1 MSTKSILAVL
11 VALVAAVC
19 LLPAADAAEF
29 RGDMPDTI
37 TIDDNGTADIAF
49 SVYSDSGIDLVITVS
64 EGDSVLATVERHVNA
79 GETADISIPISGL
92 SVGTH
97 NLRVECAGAE
107 FSGSNGFNIQVVVDQ
122 SLLSNWVTY
131 LVIAIAVIVVVVFA
145 YLKMRDTP
153 KVKPEMTF
161 EELEAQRKAEMA
173 AKAEKKQ
180 KKPLFSS
187 SEKSSSE
194 RKRYVAE
201 KKREDK
207 PREEAPKMTF
217 EELDAQ
223 KKAEKTAKAEKK
235 STGLT
240 ERERYL
246 AEKRKKEE

>member
-173 AKAEKKQ
+173 EKADKK
-180 KKPLFSS
+180 KKPSS
-187 SEKSSSE
+187 SEKSSE
-194 RKRYVAE
+194 KKRYVAE
-201 KKREDK
+201 KKAEPK
-207 PREEAPKMTF
+207 EQAPKMTF

-223 KKAEKTAKAEKK
+223 KKAEKAAKAEKK

-246 AEKRKKEE
+246 AEKRKKKE